1 MIPYLFSK
9 YKLIPG
15 NIGNKFQAK
24 IKSEKLTASS
34 GTIFIIE
41 NKKMNV
47 ASRVPNPE
55 IEIGRSATNELIA
68 NETRRYQYEI
78 FKPNDSAIR

>member
-1 MIPYLFSK
+1 M
-9 YKLIPG
+9 G
-15 NIGNKFQAK
+15 NQVQAK

-41 NKKMNV
+41 NKKINV

-55 IEIGRSATNELIA
+55 IEIGRIAINELIA
-68 NETRRYQYEI
+68 TEMRTYQYDI
-78 FKPNDSAIR
+78 FKLNESAIR